1 MNLCPEELPDSW
13 ESVSISVISEINP
26 KLDKKLFEDELEV
39 SFVPMPAVGAEDGKI
54 NTQELRT
61 FGQVKKGYT
70 AFSEGDVLF
79 AKITPCM
86 ENGKMAVVPSLR
98 NGLGFGST
106 EFHVLRS
113 YKGILPEW
121 IYYYVSSKLFRI
133 EAEHNMTGAVGQR
146 RVPAPWLA
154 GTNIP
159 LPPLNEQHRIVAKIE
174 ELFSE
179 LDKGIESLTT
189 AKAQLQ
195 VYRQSLLKHAFE
207 GKLTEQWRKDHQD
220 ELESTDELLAR
231 IQDERE
237 ARYQQQVAD
246 WQESVKQWEES
257 GKEGRKPKQPTAF
270 SSFRSLDNEDVSGF
284 SDLPKNWVYT
294 RFENLIE
301 YVTSGSR
308 GWAKYYDE
316 SGAKFIR
323 AQNLKYDRL
332 DLSDI
337 AYVALPDSVEGRRT
351 LINDKDLLITI
362 TGANVTKTAYVNGDI
377 GEAYVSQHVALTRL
391 INTDMAQYVHWY
403 LIASTEGRR
412 QLERSAYGAGKPGL
426 NLDNIKDVIIPISS
440 VSECKAIT
448 QQLSEKL
455 SVIDEQI
462 LEIDIALKKSEA
474 LRQSILKKA
483 FSGQLVSQDP
493 NDEPASELLKHIA
506 VEKAELE
513 AQAKQAKAASRK
525 PRKKT
530 TAA

>member
-1 MNLCPEELPDSW
+1 MNESSNLPNGWTYSSIGSVCTQPQYGYTTKASDRGKLRLLRTTDISSGSIDW
-13 ESVSISVISEINP
+13 QQVPFCSEDPLDKEKYLLKDGDILISRAGSVGISYLMSNPGESVFASYLIRFNP
-26 KLDKKLFEDELEV
+26 FLNKKYFKLFLETPFYWD
-39 SFVPMPAVGAEDGKI
+39 SITESQLGIAVPNVNA
-54 NTQELRT
+54 
-61 FGQVKKGYT
+61 
-70 AFSEGDVLF
+70 
-79 AKITPCM
+79 
-86 ENGKMAVVPSLR
+86 
-98 NGLGFGST
+98 
-106 EFHVLRS
+106 
-113 YKGILPEW
+113 
-121 IYYYVSSKLFRI
+121 SKLKEI
-133 EAEHNMTGAVGQR
+133 IIPV
-146 RVPAPWLA
+146 APE
-154 GTNIP
+154 P
-159 LPPLNEQHRIVAKIE
+159 EQLRIVAKIE

-179 LDKGIESLTT
+179 LDKGIESLKT
-189 AKAQLQ
+189 AKVQLQ

-207 GKLTEQWRKDHQD
+207 GKLTEQWREDNQN
-220 ELESTDELLAR
+220 ELENADELLTR

-237 ARYQQQVAD
+237 ARYQQQVAE
-246 WQESVKQWEES
+246 WQESVKQWEEN
-257 GKEGRKPKQPTAF
+257 GKDGKKPKQPTAF

-284 SDLPKNWVYT
+284 SNLPKNWVYT

-308 GWAKYYDE
+308 GWAKYYAE

-337 AYVALPDSVEGRRT
+337 AYVSLPDSVEGRRT

-403 LIASTEGRR
+403 LIASTEGRH

-440 VSECKAIT
+440 VSECKAIA

-455 SVIDEQI
+455 SVIDEQV

-493 NDEPASELLKHIA
+493 NDEPASELLKRIA
-506 VEKAELE
+506 VEKVELE
-513 AQAKQAKAASRK
+513 AQAKQAKAATRK